1 MKNNKD
7 SLGGELVRVTKLN
20 NFFSKNVWISL
31 YGDKTYVCRVW
42 ARPRHC
48 TNPTLQLKLSLKKT
62 AKATICPLQNL
73 GKKLERKHTRRHLV
87 QYRNCKLKQNVEST
101 FYGTFKVHS
110 KVTFQSRST
119 KHERLML
126 NLAWWMHLA
135 ILKHVTSKTCS
146 NIRKL
151 FRSKSKPE
159 WIREKW
165 YRRITVY

>member
-31 YGDKTYVCRVW
+31 YVDKTYVCRVW

-87 QYRNCKLKQNVEST
+87 QYRNFMARLK
-101 FYGTFKVHS
+101 FILK
-110 KVTFQSRST
+110 SRFSHALLNTYVSCST
-119 KHERLML
+119 KRGER
-126 NLAWWMHLA
+126 AWQS
-135 ILKHVTSKTCS
+135 TSKMRS

-151 FRSKSKPE
+151 FRSESKPE
-159 WIREKW
+159 WISKRW
-165 YRRITVY
+165 YRRRTVY

>member
-31 YGDKTYVCRVW
+31 YVDKTYVCRVW

-73 GKKLERKHTRRHLV
+73 GKKLERKHTHV

-101 FYGTFKVHS
+101 FYRTFKVHS

-126 NLAWWMHLA
+126 NQAWWMHLA

-159 WIREKW
+159 WIREK
-165 YRRITVY
+165 YRRRTVY